1 MQISIE
7 SDFTDDSVFHVLDK
21 LNPLVTEQYE
31 IANKFQLIEGLKE
44 LQINDNEEEEFM
56 SDEFKQV
63 LVNADDIK
71 RQYEMQPRMLSYLW
85 GIIAD
90 LYVDTAKIKGF
101 SNVQQ
106 KMPILKSI
114 LNNYSYKDLT
124 QFFKAILKE
133 WMNKYIWN

>member
-1 MQISIE
+1 
-7 SDFTDDSVFHVLDK
+7 
-21 LNPLVTEQYE
+21 
-31 IANKFQLIEGLKE
+31 
-44 LQINDNEEEEFM
+44 M

-101 SNVQQ
+101 SNV
-106 KMPILKSI
+106 
-114 LNNYSYKDLT
+114 
-124 QFFKAILKE
+124 
-133 WMNKYIWN
+133 